1 MSKRIVDL
9 ERQLQKAQHE
19 KARALAGA
27 KEALLQKETLQ
38 LELDKLKV
46 ASLKDI
52 KHLQNRINDLA
63 AVEAAQRRDLAELG
77 AREKEHGI
85 RAAAAE
91 ETLEALQTGSGNDL
105 QSCVLSLTAQI
116 TTVKVVNRALEDRNA
131 DFQRREEAHAAGRA
145 ELEGA
150 LEKAAARCKAIEEWA
165 CMVKKRTMLLALART
180 KLKSGMWV

>member
-1 MSKRIVDL
+1 M
-9 ERQLQKAQHE
+9 
-19 KARALAGA
+19 
-27 KEALLQKETLQ
+27 
-38 LELDKLKV
+38 

-52 KHLQNRINDLA
+52 EHLQNRINDLA

-85 RAAAAE
+85 RATAAE

-116 TTVKVVNRALEDRNA
+116 TIVKVVNRALEDRNA
-131 DFQRREEAHAAGRA
+131 DFQRREEAHAAGKA

-150 LEKAAARCKAIEEWA
+150 LERAAARCKAIEDKLVVQTTKAEIAAGEIRALRAELSAREDEGLAALWTQVRECREAGAIDYEA
-165 CMVKKRTMLLALART
+165 CLACLGAARST
-180 KLKSGMWV
+180 R